1 MKVPDTKKVLK
12 WPVEVW
18 ISTGEEFIHP
28 DVVDAN
34 EIQKNRMKERVKRV
48 ENFLDKKNHELRQMK
63 GKRMAEKNVGELVPT
78 SDLHAPVVKEGHWT
92 SIPYDEQLKQKEVEV
107 LKGYVNDMK
116 TPSKRN
122 GTSKSYNNVNSA
134 TVIAIKAH

>member
-1 MKVPDTKKVLK
+1 MPDTKKVLK

-107 LKGYVNDMK
+107 F
-116 TPSKRN
+116 
-122 GTSKSYNNVNSA
+122 
-134 TVIAIKAH
+134 